1 MVTGSI
7 YERKG
12 IYYAIV
18 SYYVDGRRKQKSV
31 STGLSVKGNK
41 RRALEF
47 LENLKRTYETKESM
61 ENMDG
66 SRLLMTD
73 YMDEWLKIIKP
84 LVERATYK
92 SYDNMVSARIRPH
105 FEKLNLLLT
114 EVEPKHIKML
124 YDEILEQGYTTNT
137 VIHYHAVLHQA
148 LAYAVKNDYIL
159 SNPADRVKRPKKN
172 KHISSFYTKD
182 EILTLLDIAKDD
194 PIYIPIV
201 LSTYYGFRRSET
213 LGMRWSAIDFENK
226 TITVN
231 HKVTELTENGKTIV
245 YAEDKLKTKSSYRTL
260 PLIPVVEEK
269 LLEHKAKL
277 ERNQK
282 LFGNSYCKEYM
293 DYVCVDEM
301 GKLFRPN
308 FISDHFG
315 WLLKKYGLKKITF
328 KELRHSCASLLLA
341 NGVPLKHI
349 QEWLGHSDF
358 TTTAN
363 IYAHL
368 DYKSK
373 ITSAQAMEAG
383 LALPEGGDF
392 SSRWSSISAGENS

>member
-18 SYYVDGRRKQKSV
+18 SYYVDDRRKQKSV
-31 STGLSVKGNK
+31 STGLPVKGNK

-73 YMDEWLKIIKP
+73 YMDEWLKIVKP

-172 KHISSFYTKD
+172 KHISSFYTKE

-201 LSTYYGFRRSET
+201 LSSYYGFRRSET

-308 FISDHFG
+308 FVSDHFG
-315 WLLKKYGLKKITF
+315 WLLKKYGLKKLTF
-328 KELRHSCASLLLA
+328 KELRHSCASMLVA
-341 NGVPLKHI
+341 EGIPMKSI
-349 QEWLGHSDF
+349 QEWLGHSNF
-358 TTTAN
+358 STTAD
-363 IYAHL
+363 IYSHI
-368 DYKSK
+368 DYHAKQQSAAAIGNALQSK
-373 ITSAQAMEAG
+373 K
-383 LALPEGGDF
+383 D
-392 SSRWSSISAGENS
+392 

>member
-31 STGLSVKGNK
+31 STGLPVKGNK

-47 LENLKRTYETKESM
+47 LENLKRTYEAKESM

-73 YMDEWLKIIKP
+73 YMDEWLKIVKP

-172 KHISSFYTKD
+172 KHISSFYTKE

-201 LSTYYGFRRSET
+201 LSAYYGFRRSET

-260 PLIPVVEEK
+260 PLIPVVEKK

-308 FISDHFG
+308 FVSDHFG
-315 WLLKKYGLKKITF
+315 WLLKKYGLKKLTF
-328 KELRHSCASLLLA
+328 KELRHSCASMLVA
-341 NGVPLKHI
+341 EGIPMKSI
-349 QEWLGHSDF
+349 QEWLGHSNF
-358 TTTAN
+358 STTAD
-363 IYAHL
+363 IYSHI
-368 DYKSK
+368 DYHAKQQSAAAIGNALQSK
-373 ITSAQAMEAG
+373 K
-383 LALPEGGDF
+383 D
-392 SSRWSSISAGENS
+392 

>member
-31 STGLSVKGNK
+31 STGLPVKGNK

-73 YMDEWLKIIKP
+73 YMDEWLKIVKP

-172 KHISSFYTKD
+172 KHISSFYTKE

-201 LSTYYGFRRSET
+201 LSAYYGFRRSET

-308 FISDHFG
+308 FVSDHFG
-315 WLLKKYGLKKITF
+315 WLLKKYGLKKLTF
-328 KELRHSCASLLLA
+328 KELRHSCDSMLVAEGIPMKS
-341 NGVPLKHI
+341 I
-349 QEWLGHSDF
+349 QEWLGHSNF
-358 TTTAN
+358 STTAD
-363 IYAHL
+363 IYSHI
-368 DYKSK
+368 DYHAKQQSAAAIGNALQSK
-373 ITSAQAMEAG
+373 K
-383 LALPEGGDF
+383 D
-392 SSRWSSISAGENS
+392 

>member
-31 STGLSVKGNK
+31 STGLPVKGNK

-73 YMDEWLKIIKP
+73 YMDEWLKIVKP

-124 YDEILEQGYTTNT
+124 YGEILEQGYTTNT

-172 KHISSFYTKD
+172 KHISSFYTKE

-201 LSTYYGFRRSET
+201 LSAYYGFRRSET

-308 FISDHFG
+308 FVSDHFG
-315 WLLKKYGLKKITF
+315 WLLKKYGLKKLTF
-328 KELRHSCASLLLA
+328 KELRHSCASMLVA
-341 NGVPLKHI
+341 EGIPMKSI
-349 QEWLGHSDF
+349 QEWLGHSNF
-358 TTTAN
+358 STTAD
-363 IYAHL
+363 IYSHI
-368 DYKSK
+368 DYHAKQQSAAAIGNALQSK
-373 ITSAQAMEAG
+373 K
-383 LALPEGGDF
+383 D
-392 SSRWSSISAGENS
+392 

>member
-31 STGLSVKGNK
+31 STGLPVKGNK
-41 RRALEF
+41 RCALEF

-73 YMDEWLKIIKP
+73 YMDEWLKIVKP

-159 SNPADRVKRPKKN
+159 SNPTDRVKRPKKN
-172 KHISSFYTKD
+172 KHISSFYTKE

-201 LSTYYGFRRSET
+201 LSAYYGFRRSET

-308 FISDHFG
+308 FVSDHFG
-315 WLLKKYGLKKITF
+315 WLLKKYGLKKLTF
-328 KELRHSCASLLLA
+328 KELRHSCASMLVA
-341 NGVPLKHI
+341 EGIPMKSI
-349 QEWLGHSDF
+349 QEWLGHSNF
-358 TTTAN
+358 STTAD
-363 IYAHL
+363 IYSHI
-368 DYKSK
+368 DYHAKQQSATAIGNALQSK
-373 ITSAQAMEAG
+373 K
-383 LALPEGGDF
+383 D
-392 SSRWSSISAGENS
+392 

>member
-31 STGLSVKGNK
+31 STGLPVKGNK

-73 YMDEWLKIIKP
+73 YMDEWLKIVKP

-105 FEKLNLLLT
+105 FEKMNLLLT

-172 KHISSFYTKD
+172 KHISSFYTKE

-201 LSTYYGFRRSET
+201 LSAYYGFRRSET

-282 LFGNSYCKEYM
+282 LFGNNYCKEYM

-308 FISDHFG
+308 FVSDHFG
-315 WLLKKYGLKKITF
+315 WLLKKYGLKKLTF
-328 KELRHSCASLLLA
+328 KELRHSCASMLVA
-341 NGVPLKHI
+341 EGIPMKSI
-349 QEWLGHSDF
+349 QEWLGHSNF
-358 TTTAN
+358 STTAD
-363 IYAHL
+363 IYSHI
-368 DYKSK
+368 DYHAKQQSAAAIGNALQSK
-373 ITSAQAMEAG
+373 K
-383 LALPEGGDF
+383 D
-392 SSRWSSISAGENS
+392 

>member
-31 STGLSVKGNK
+31 STGLPVKGNK

-73 YMDEWLKIIKP
+73 YMDEWLKIVKP

-159 SNPADRVKRPKKN
+159 SNPTDRVKRPKKN
-172 KHISSFYTKD
+172 KHISSFYTKE

-201 LSTYYGFRRSET
+201 LSAYYGFRRSET

-282 LFGNSYCKEYM
+282 LFGNSYYKEYM

-308 FISDHFG
+308 FVSDHFG
-315 WLLKKYGLKKITF
+315 WLLKKYGLKKLTF
-328 KELRHSCASLLLA
+328 KELRHSCASMLVA
-341 NGVPLKHI
+341 EGIPMKSI
-349 QEWLGHSDF
+349 QEWLGHSNF
-358 TTTAN
+358 STTAD
-363 IYAHL
+363 IYSHI
-368 DYKSK
+368 DYHAKQQSAAAIGNALQSK
-373 ITSAQAMEAG
+373 K
-383 LALPEGGDF
+383 D
-392 SSRWSSISAGENS
+392 

>member
-7 YERKG
+7 YERRG

-31 STGLSVKGNK
+31 STGLPVKGNK

-73 YMDEWLKIIKP
+73 YMDEWLKIVKP

-172 KHISSFYTKD
+172 KHISSFYTKE

-201 LSTYYGFRRSET
+201 LSAYYGFRRSET

-282 LFGNSYCKEYM
+282 LFGNNYCKEYM
-293 DYVCVDEM
+293 DYVCVDEI

-308 FISDHFG
+308 FVSDHFG
-315 WLLKKYGLKKITF
+315 WLLKKYGLKKLTF
-328 KELRHSCASLLLA
+328 KELRHSCASMLVA
-341 NGVPLKHI
+341 EGIPMKSI
-349 QEWLGHSDF
+349 QEWLGHSNF
-358 TTTAN
+358 STTAD
-363 IYAHL
+363 IYSHI
-368 DYKSK
+368 DYHAKQQSAAAIGNALQSK
-373 ITSAQAMEAG
+373 K
-383 LALPEGGDF
+383 D
-392 SSRWSSISAGENS
+392 

>member
-73 YMDEWLKIIKP
+73 YMDEWLKIVKP

-172 KHISSFYTKD
+172 KHISSFYTKE

-201 LSTYYGFRRSET
+201 LSAYYGFRRSET

-308 FISDHFG
+308 FVSDHFG
-315 WLLKKYGLKKITF
+315 WLLKKYGLKKLTF
-328 KELRHSCASLLLA
+328 KELRHSCASMLVA
-341 NGVPLKHI
+341 EGIPMKSI
-349 QEWLGHSDF
+349 QEWLGHSNF
-358 TTTAN
+358 STTAD
-363 IYAHL
+363 IYSHI
-368 DYKSK
+368 DYHAKQQSAAAIGNALQSK
-373 ITSAQAMEAG
+373 K
-383 LALPEGGDF
+383 D
-392 SSRWSSISAGENS
+392 

>member
-31 STGLSVKGNK
+31 STGLPVKGNK

-73 YMDEWLKIIKP
+73 YMDEWLKIVKP

-172 KHISSFYTKD
+172 KHISSFYTKE

-201 LSTYYGFRRSET
+201 LSAYYGFRRSET

-282 LFGNSYCKEYM
+282 LFGNSYCKEYV

-308 FISDHFG
+308 FVSDHFG
-315 WLLKKYGLKKITF
+315 WLLKKYGLKKLTF
-328 KELRHSCASLLLA
+328 KELRHSCASMLVA
-341 NGVPLKHI
+341 EGIPMKSI
-349 QEWLGHSDF
+349 QEWLGHSNF
-358 TTTAN
+358 STTAD
-363 IYAHL
+363 IYSHI
-368 DYKSK
+368 DYHAKQQSAAAIGNALQSK
-373 ITSAQAMEAG
+373 K
-383 LALPEGGDF
+383 D
-392 SSRWSSISAGENS
+392 

>member
-31 STGLSVKGNK
+31 STGLPVKGNK

-73 YMDEWLKIIKP
+73 YMDEWLKIVKP

-92 SYDNMVSARIRPH
+92 SYDNMVAARIRPH

-172 KHISSFYTKD
+172 KHISSFYTKE

-201 LSTYYGFRRSET
+201 LSAYYGFRRSET

-308 FISDHFG
+308 FVSDHFG
-315 WLLKKYGLKKITF
+315 WLLKKYGLKKLTF
-328 KELRHSCASLLLA
+328 KELRHSCASMLVA
-341 NGVPLKHI
+341 EGIPMKSI
-349 QEWLGHSDF
+349 QEWLGHSNF
-358 TTTAN
+358 STTAD
-363 IYAHL
+363 IYSHI
-368 DYKSK
+368 DYHAKQQSAAAIGNALQSK
-373 ITSAQAMEAG
+373 K
-383 LALPEGGDF
+383 D
-392 SSRWSSISAGENS
+392 

>member
-31 STGLSVKGNK
+31 STGLPVKGNK

-73 YMDEWLKIIKP
+73 YMDEWLKIVKP

-172 KHISSFYTKD
+172 KHISSFYTKE

-201 LSTYYGFRRSET
+201 LSSYYGFRRSET

-293 DYVCVDEM
+293 DYVCVDEI

-308 FISDHFG
+308 FVSDHFG
-315 WLLKKYGLKKITF
+315 WLLKKYGLKKLTF
-328 KELRHSCASLLLA
+328 KELRHSCASMLVA
-341 NGVPLKHI
+341 EGIPMKSI
-349 QEWLGHSDF
+349 QEWLGHSNF
-358 TTTAN
+358 STTAD
-363 IYAHL
+363 IYSHI
-368 DYKSK
+368 DYHAKQQSAAAIGNALQSK
-373 ITSAQAMEAG
+373 K
-383 LALPEGGDF
+383 D
-392 SSRWSSISAGENS
+392 

>member
-7 YERKG
+7 YERRG

-31 STGLSVKGNK
+31 STGLPVKGNK

-47 LENLKRTYETKESM
+47 LENLKRTYDTKESM

-73 YMDEWLKIIKP
+73 YMDEWLKIVKP

-172 KHISSFYTKD
+172 KHISSFYTKE

-308 FISDHFG
+308 FVSDHFG
-315 WLLKKYGLKKITF
+315 WLLKKYGLKKLTF
-328 KELRHSCASLLLA
+328 KELRHSCASMLVA
-341 NGVPLKHI
+341 EGIPMKSI
-349 QEWLGHSDF
+349 QEWLGHSNF
-358 TTTAN
+358 STTAD
-363 IYAHL
+363 IYSHI
-368 DYKSK
+368 DYHAKQQSAAAIGNALQSK
-373 ITSAQAMEAG
+373 K
-383 LALPEGGDF
+383 D
-392 SSRWSSISAGENS
+392 

>member
-73 YMDEWLKIIKP
+73 YMDEWLKIVKP

-308 FISDHFG
+308 FVSDHFG

-328 KELRHSCASLLLA
+328 KELRHSCASMLVA
-341 NGVPLKHI
+341 EGIPMKSI
-349 QEWLGHSDF
+349 QEWLGHSNF
-358 TTTAN
+358 STTAD
-363 IYAHL
+363 IYSHI
-368 DYKSK
+368 DYHAKQQSAAAIGNALQSK
-373 ITSAQAMEAG
+373 K
-383 LALPEGGDF
+383 D
-392 SSRWSSISAGENS
+392 

>member
-31 STGLSVKGNK
+31 STGLPVKGNK

-73 YMDEWLKIIKP
+73 YMDEWLKIVKP

-172 KHISSFYTKD
+172 KHISSFYTKE

-201 LSTYYGFRRSET
+201 LSAYYGFRRSET

-308 FISDHFG
+308 FVSDHFG

-328 KELRHSCASLLLA
+328 KELRHSCASMLVA
-341 NGVPLKHI
+341 EGIPMKSI
-349 QEWLGHSDF
+349 QEWLGHSNF
-358 TTTAN
+358 STTAD
-363 IYAHL
+363 IYSHI
-368 DYKSK
+368 DYHAKQQSAAAIGNALQSK
-373 ITSAQAMEAG
+373 K
-383 LALPEGGDF
+383 D
-392 SSRWSSISAGENS
+392 

>member
-31 STGLSVKGNK
+31 STGLPVKGNK

-73 YMDEWLKIIKP
+73 YMDEWLKIVKP

-172 KHISSFYTKD
+172 KHISSFYTKE

-201 LSTYYGFRRSET
+201 LSSYYGFRRSET

-293 DYVCVDEM
+293 DYVCVDEI

-308 FISDHFG
+308 FVSDHFG
-315 WLLKKYGLKKITF
+315 WLLKKYGLKKLTF
-328 KELRHSCASLLLA
+328 KELRHSCASMLVA
-341 NGVPLKHI
+341 EGIPMKSI
-349 QEWLGHSDF
+349 QEWLGHSNF
-358 TTTAN
+358 STTAD
-363 IYAHL
+363 IYSHI
-368 DYKSK
+368 DYHAKQQSADAIGNALQSK
-373 ITSAQAMEAG
+373 KE
-383 LALPEGGDF
+383 
-392 SSRWSSISAGENS
+392 

>member
-31 STGLSVKGNK
+31 STGLPVKGNK

-73 YMDEWLKIIKP
+73 YMDEWLKIVKP

-172 KHISSFYTKD
+172 KHISSFYTKE

-201 LSTYYGFRRSET
+201 LSAYYGFRRSET

-269 LLEHKAKL
+269 LLEHEAKL

-282 LFGNSYCKEYM
+282 LFGNNYCKEYM

-308 FISDHFG
+308 FVSDHFG
-315 WLLKKYGLKKITF
+315 WLLKKYGLKKLTF
-328 KELRHSCASLLLA
+328 KELRHSCASMLVA
-341 NGVPLKHI
+341 EGIPMKSI
-349 QEWLGHSDF
+349 QEWLGHSNF
-358 TTTAN
+358 STTAD
-363 IYAHL
+363 IYSHI
-368 DYKSK
+368 DYHAKQQSAAAIGNALQSK
-373 ITSAQAMEAG
+373 K
-383 LALPEGGDF
+383 D
-392 SSRWSSISAGENS
+392 

>member
-31 STGLSVKGNK
+31 STGLPVKGNK

-73 YMDEWLKIIKP
+73 YMDEWLKIVKP

-172 KHISSFYTKD
+172 KHISSFYTKE

-201 LSTYYGFRRSET
+201 LSAYYGFRRSET

-269 LLEHKAKL
+269 LLKHKAKL

-308 FISDHFG
+308 FVSDHFG
-315 WLLKKYGLKKITF
+315 WLLKKYGLKKLTF
-328 KELRHSCASLLLA
+328 KELRHSCASMLVA
-341 NGVPLKHI
+341 EGIPMKSI
-349 QEWLGHSDF
+349 QEWLGHSNF
-358 TTTAN
+358 STTAD
-363 IYAHL
+363 IYSHI
-368 DYKSK
+368 DYHAKQQSAAAIGNALQSK
-373 ITSAQAMEAG
+373 K
-383 LALPEGGDF
+383 D
-392 SSRWSSISAGENS
+392 

>member
-31 STGLSVKGNK
+31 STGLPVKGNK

-73 YMDEWLKIIKP
+73 YMDEWLKIVKP

-172 KHISSFYTKD
+172 KHISSFYTKE

-201 LSTYYGFRRSET
+201 LNAYYGFRRSET

-308 FISDHFG
+308 FVSDHFG
-315 WLLKKYGLKKITF
+315 WLLKKYGLKKLTF
-328 KELRHSCASLLLA
+328 KELRHSCASMLVA
-341 NGVPLKHI
+341 EGIPMKSI
-349 QEWLGHSDF
+349 QEWLGHSNF
-358 TTTAN
+358 STTAD
-363 IYAHL
+363 IYSHI
-368 DYKSK
+368 DYHAKQQSAAAIGNALQSK
-373 ITSAQAMEAG
+373 K
-383 LALPEGGDF
+383 D
-392 SSRWSSISAGENS
+392 

>member
-31 STGLSVKGNK
+31 STGLPVKGNK

-73 YMDEWLKIIKP
+73 YMDEWLKIVKP

-172 KHISSFYTKD
+172 KHISSFYTKE

-201 LSTYYGFRRSET
+201 LSSYYGFRRSET

-245 YAEDKLKTKSSYRTL
+245 YAKDKLKTKSSYRTL

-282 LFGNSYCKEYM
+282 LFGNNYCKEYM

-308 FISDHFG
+308 FVSDHFG
-315 WLLKKYGLKKITF
+315 WLLKKYGLKKLTF
-328 KELRHSCASLLLA
+328 KELRHSCASMLVA
-341 NGVPLKHI
+341 EGIPMKSI
-349 QEWLGHSDF
+349 QEWLGHSNF
-358 TTTAN
+358 STTAD
-363 IYAHL
+363 IYSHI
-368 DYKSK
+368 DYHAKQQSAAAIGNALQSK
-373 ITSAQAMEAG
+373 K
-383 LALPEGGDF
+383 D
-392 SSRWSSISAGENS
+392 

>member
-31 STGLSVKGNK
+31 STGLPVKGNK

-73 YMDEWLKIIKP
+73 YMDEWLKIVKP

-172 KHISSFYTKD
+172 KHISSFYTKE

-201 LSTYYGFRRSET
+201 LSSYYGFRRSET

-308 FISDHFG
+308 FVSDHFG
-315 WLLKKYGLKKITF
+315 WLLKKYGLKKLTF
-328 KELRHSCASLLLA
+328 KELRHSCASMLVA
-341 NGVPLKHI
+341 EGIPMKSI
-349 QEWLGHSDF
+349 QEWLGHSNF
-358 TTTAN
+358 STTAD
-363 IYAHL
+363 IYSHI
-368 DYKSK
+368 DYHAKQQSVAAIGNALQSK
-373 ITSAQAMEAG
+373 K
-383 LALPEGGDF
+383 D
-392 SSRWSSISAGENS
+392 

>member
-31 STGLSVKGNK
+31 STGLPVKGNK

-73 YMDEWLKIIKP
+73 YMDEWLKIVKP

-172 KHISSFYTKD
+172 KHISSFYTKE

-201 LSTYYGFRRSET
+201 LSSYYGFRRSET

-308 FISDHFG
+308 FVSDHFG
-315 WLLKKYGLKKITF
+315 WLLKKYGLKKLTF
-328 KELRHSCASLLLA
+328 KELHHSCASMLVA
-341 NGVPLKHI
+341 EGIPMKSI
-349 QEWLGHSDF
+349 QEWLGHSNF
-358 TTTAN
+358 STTAD
-363 IYAHL
+363 IYSHI
-368 DYKSK
+368 DYHAKQQSAAAIGNALQSK
-373 ITSAQAMEAG
+373 K
-383 LALPEGGDF
+383 D
-392 SSRWSSISAGENS
+392 

>member
-31 STGLSVKGNK
+31 STGLPVKGNK
-41 RRALEF
+41 RRALEC

-73 YMDEWLKIIKP
+73 YMDEWLKIVKP

-172 KHISSFYTKD
+172 KHISSFYTKE
-182 EILTLLDIAKDD
+182 EILILLDIAKDD

-201 LSTYYGFRRSET
+201 LSAYYGFRRSET

-293 DYVCVDEM
+293 DYVCVDEI

-308 FISDHFG
+308 FVSDHFG
-315 WLLKKYGLKKITF
+315 WLLKKYGLKKLTF
-328 KELRHSCASLLLA
+328 KELRHSCASMLVA
-341 NGVPLKHI
+341 EGIPMKSI
-349 QEWLGHSDF
+349 QEWLGHSNF
-358 TTTAN
+358 STTAD
-363 IYAHL
+363 IYSHI
-368 DYKSK
+368 DYHAKQQSAAAIGNALQSK
-373 ITSAQAMEAG
+373 K
-383 LALPEGGDF
+383 D
-392 SSRWSSISAGENS
+392 

>member
-18 SYYVDGRRKQKSV
+18 GYYVDGRRKQKSV
-31 STGLSVKGNK
+31 STGLPVKGNK

-73 YMDEWLKIIKP
+73 YMDEWLKIVKP

-172 KHISSFYTKD
+172 KHISSFYTKE

-201 LSTYYGFRRSET
+201 LSAYYGFRRSET

-308 FISDHFG
+308 FVSDHFG
-315 WLLKKYGLKKITF
+315 WLLKKYGLKKLTF
-328 KELRHSCASLLLA
+328 KELRHSCASMLVA
-341 NGVPLKHI
+341 EGIPMKSI
-349 QEWLGHSDF
+349 QEWLGHSNF
-358 TTTAN
+358 STTAD
-363 IYAHL
+363 IYSHI
-368 DYKSK
+368 DYHAKQQSAAAIGNALQSK
-373 ITSAQAMEAG
+373 K
-383 LALPEGGDF
+383 D
-392 SSRWSSISAGENS
+392 

>member
-31 STGLSVKGNK
+31 STGLPVKGNK

-61 ENMDG
+61 ENMNG

-73 YMDEWLKIIKP
+73 YMDEWLKIVKP

-172 KHISSFYTKD
+172 KHISSFYTKE

-201 LSTYYGFRRSET
+201 LSAYYGFRRSET

-308 FISDHFG
+308 FVSDHFG
-315 WLLKKYGLKKITF
+315 WLLKKYGLKKLTF
-328 KELRHSCASLLLA
+328 KELRHSCASMLVA
-341 NGVPLKHI
+341 EGIPMKSI
-349 QEWLGHSDF
+349 QEWLGHSNF
-358 TTTAN
+358 STTAD
-363 IYAHL
+363 IYSHI
-368 DYKSK
+368 DYHAKQQSAAAIGNALQSK
-373 ITSAQAMEAG
+373 K
-383 LALPEGGDF
+383 D
-392 SSRWSSISAGENS
+392 

>member
-31 STGLSVKGNK
+31 STGLPVKGNK

-73 YMDEWLKIIKP
+73 YMDEWLKIVKP

-92 SYDNMVSARIRPH
+92 SYDNMVAARIRPH

-201 LSTYYGFRRSET
+201 LSAYYGFRRSET

-282 LFGNSYCKEYM
+282 LFGNNYCKEYM

-308 FISDHFG
+308 FVSDHFG
-315 WLLKKYGLKKITF
+315 WLLKKYGLKKLTF
-328 KELRHSCASLLLA
+328 KELRHSCASMLVA
-341 NGVPLKHI
+341 EGIPMKSI
-349 QEWLGHSDF
+349 QEWLGHSNF
-358 TTTAN
+358 STTAD
-363 IYAHL
+363 IYSHI
-368 DYKSK
+368 DYHAKQQSAAAIGNALQSK
-373 ITSAQAMEAG
+373 K
-383 LALPEGGDF
+383 D
-392 SSRWSSISAGENS
+392 

>member
-31 STGLSVKGNK
+31 STGLPVKGNK

-73 YMDEWLKIIKP
+73 YMDEWLKIVKP

-105 FEKLNLLLT
+105 FEQLNLLLT

-148 LAYAVKNDYIL
+148 LAYAVKNNYIL

-172 KHISSFYTKD
+172 KHISSFYTKE

-201 LSTYYGFRRSET
+201 LSAYYGFRRSET

-308 FISDHFG
+308 FVSDHFG
-315 WLLKKYGLKKITF
+315 WLLKKYGLKKLTF
-328 KELRHSCASLLLA
+328 KELRHSCASMLVA
-341 NGVPLKHI
+341 EGIPMKSI
-349 QEWLGHSDF
+349 QEWLGHSNF
-358 TTTAN
+358 STTAD
-363 IYAHL
+363 IYSHI
-368 DYKSK
+368 DYHAKQQSAAAIGNALQSK
-373 ITSAQAMEAG
+373 K
-383 LALPEGGDF
+383 D
-392 SSRWSSISAGENS
+392 

>member
-31 STGLSVKGNK
+31 STGLPVKGNK

-73 YMDEWLKIIKP
+73 YMDEWLKIVKP

-92 SYDNMVSARIRPH
+92 SYDNMVAARIRPH

-172 KHISSFYTKD
+172 KHISSFYTKE

-201 LSTYYGFRRSET
+201 LSSYYGFRRSET

-308 FISDHFG
+308 FVSDHFG
-315 WLLKKYGLKKITF
+315 WLLKKYGLKKLTF
-328 KELRHSCASLLLA
+328 KQLRHSCASMLVA
-341 NGVPLKHI
+341 EGIPMKSI
-349 QEWLGHSDF
+349 QEWLGHSNF
-358 TTTAN
+358 STTAD
-363 IYAHL
+363 IYSHI
-368 DYKSK
+368 DYHAKQQSAAAIGNALQSK
-373 ITSAQAMEAG
+373 K
-383 LALPEGGDF
+383 D
-392 SSRWSSISAGENS
+392 

>member
-31 STGLSVKGNK
+31 STGLPVKGNK

-61 ENMDG
+61 GNMDG

-73 YMDEWLKIIKP
+73 YMDEWLKIVKP

-172 KHISSFYTKD
+172 KHISSFYTKE

-201 LSTYYGFRRSET
+201 LSAYYGFRRSET

-308 FISDHFG
+308 FVSDHFG
-315 WLLKKYGLKKITF
+315 WLLKKYGLKKLTF
-328 KELRHSCASLLLA
+328 KELRHSCASMLVA
-341 NGVPLKHI
+341 EGIPMKSI
-349 QEWLGHSDF
+349 QEWLGHSNF
-358 TTTAN
+358 STTAD
-363 IYAHL
+363 IYSHI
-368 DYKSK
+368 DYHAKQQSAAAIGNALQSK
-373 ITSAQAMEAG
+373 K
-383 LALPEGGDF
+383 D
-392 SSRWSSISAGENS
+392 

>member
-1 MVTGSI
+1 MVTESI

-31 STGLSVKGNK
+31 STGLPVKGNK

-73 YMDEWLKIIKP
+73 YMDEWLKIVKP

-172 KHISSFYTKD
+172 KHISSFYTKE

-201 LSTYYGFRRSET
+201 LSSYYGFRRSET

-245 YAEDKLKTKSSYRTL
+245 YAKDKLKTKSSYRTL

-282 LFGNSYCKEYM
+282 LFGNNYCKEYM

-308 FISDHFG
+308 FVSDHFG
-315 WLLKKYGLKKITF
+315 WLLKKYGLKKLTF
-328 KELRHSCASLLLA
+328 KELRHSCASMLVA
-341 NGVPLKHI
+341 EGIPMKSI
-349 QEWLGHSDF
+349 QEWLGHSNF
-358 TTTAN
+358 STTAD
-363 IYAHL
+363 IYSHI
-368 DYKSK
+368 DYHAKQQSAAAIGNALQSK
-373 ITSAQAMEAG
+373 K
-383 LALPEGGDF
+383 D
-392 SSRWSSISAGENS
+392 

>member
-31 STGLSVKGNK
+31 STGLPVKGNK

-73 YMDEWLKIIKP
+73 YMDEWLKIVKP

-172 KHISSFYTKD
+172 KHISSFYTKE

-201 LSTYYGFRRSET
+201 LSAYYGFRRSET

-282 LFGNSYCKEYM
+282 LFGNNYCKEYM

-308 FISDHFG
+308 FVSDHFG
-315 WLLKKYGLKKITF
+315 WLLKKYGLKKLTF
-328 KELRHSCASLLLA
+328 KELRHSCASMLVA
-341 NGVPLKHI
+341 EGIPMKSI
-349 QEWLGHSDF
+349 QEWLGHSNF
-358 TTTAN
+358 STTAD
-363 IYAHL
+363 IYSHIDHHAKQQSAAAIGNAL
-368 DYKSK
+368 QSK
-373 ITSAQAMEAG
+373 K
-383 LALPEGGDF
+383 D
-392 SSRWSSISAGENS
+392 

>member
-73 YMDEWLKIIKP
+73 YMDEWLKIVKP

-293 DYVCVDEM
+293 DCVCVDEM

-328 KELRHSCASLLLA
+328 KELRHSCASMLVA
-341 NGVPLKHI
+341 EGIPMKSI
-349 QEWLGHSDF
+349 QEWLGHSNF
-358 TTTAN
+358 STTAD
-363 IYAHL
+363 IYSHI
-368 DYKSK
+368 DYHAKQQSAAAIGNALQSK
-373 ITSAQAMEAG
+373 K
-383 LALPEGGDF
+383 D
-392 SSRWSSISAGENS
+392 

>member
-31 STGLSVKGNK
+31 STGLPVKGNK

-66 SRLLMTD
+66 SRLLMTH
-73 YMDEWLKIIKP
+73 YMDEWLKIVKP

-172 KHISSFYTKD
+172 KHISSFYTKE

-308 FISDHFG
+308 FVSDHFG
-315 WLLKKYGLKKITF
+315 WLLKKYGLKKLTF
-328 KELRHSCASLLLA
+328 KELRHSCASMLVA
-341 NGVPLKHI
+341 EGIPMKSI
-349 QEWLGHSDF
+349 QEWLGHSNF
-358 TTTAN
+358 STTAD
-363 IYAHL
+363 IYSHI
-368 DYKSK
+368 DYHAKQQSAAAIGNALQSK
-373 ITSAQAMEAG
+373 K
-383 LALPEGGDF
+383 D
-392 SSRWSSISAGENS
+392 

>member
-31 STGLSVKGNK
+31 STGLPVKGNK

-73 YMDEWLKIIKP
+73 YMDEWLKIVKP

-172 KHISSFYTKD
+172 KHISSFYTKE

-201 LSTYYGFRRSET
+201 LSAYYGFRRSET

-308 FISDHFG
+308 FVSDHFG
-315 WLLKKYGLKKITF
+315 WLLKKYGLTKLTF
-328 KELRHSCASLLLA
+328 KELRHSCASMLVA
-341 NGVPLKHI
+341 EGIPMKSI
-349 QEWLGHSDF
+349 QEWLGHSNF
-358 TTTAN
+358 STTAD
-363 IYAHL
+363 IYSHI
-368 DYKSK
+368 DYHAKQQSAAAIGNALQSK
-373 ITSAQAMEAG
+373 K
-383 LALPEGGDF
+383 D
-392 SSRWSSISAGENS
+392 

>member
-31 STGLSVKGNK
+31 STGLPVKGNK

-73 YMDEWLKIIKP
+73 YMDEWLKIVKP

-328 KELRHSCASLLLA
+328 KELRHSCASMLVA
-341 NGVPLKHI
+341 EGIPMKSI
-349 QEWLGHSDF
+349 QEWLGHSNF
-358 TTTAN
+358 STTAD
-363 IYAHL
+363 IYSHI
-368 DYKSK
+368 DYHAKQQ
-373 ITSAQAMEAG
+373 SAAAIGNAFAE
-383 LALPEGGDF
+383 
-392 SSRWSSISAGENS
+392 

>member
-31 STGLSVKGNK
+31 STGLPVKGNK
-41 RRALEF
+41 RRAVEF

-73 YMDEWLKIIKP
+73 YMDEWLKIVKP

-172 KHISSFYTKD
+172 KHISSFYTKE

-201 LSTYYGFRRSET
+201 LSSYYGFRRSET

-308 FISDHFG
+308 FVSDHFG
-315 WLLKKYGLKKITF
+315 WLLKKYGLKKLTF
-328 KELRHSCASLLLA
+328 KELRHSCASMLVA
-341 NGVPLKHI
+341 EGIPMKSI
-349 QEWLGHSDF
+349 QEWLGHSNF
-358 TTTAN
+358 STTAD
-363 IYAHL
+363 IYSHI
-368 DYKSK
+368 DYHAKQQSAAAIGNALQSK
-373 ITSAQAMEAG
+373 K
-383 LALPEGGDF
+383 D
-392 SSRWSSISAGENS
+392 

>member
-31 STGLSVKGNK
+31 STGLPVKGNK

-61 ENMDG
+61 ENIDG

-73 YMDEWLKIIKP
+73 YMDEWLKIVKP

-172 KHISSFYTKD
+172 KHISSFYTKE

-201 LSTYYGFRRSET
+201 LSSYYGFRRSET

-282 LFGNSYCKEYM
+282 LFGNSYCKEYI

-308 FISDHFG
+308 FVSDHFS
-315 WLLKKYGLKKITF
+315 WLLKKYGLKKLTF
-328 KELRHSCASLLLA
+328 KELRHSCASMLVA
-341 NGVPLKHI
+341 EGIPMKSI
-349 QEWLGHSDF
+349 QEWLGHSNF
-358 TTTAN
+358 STTAD
-363 IYAHL
+363 IYSHI
-368 DYKSK
+368 DYHAKQQSATAIGNALQSK
-373 ITSAQAMEAG
+373 K
-383 LALPEGGDF
+383 D
-392 SSRWSSISAGENS
+392 